1 MVELPLGAFEDDEA
15 LLDFSFRL
23 LSSASTL
30 NAVIMSSSVTKCLR
44 LSGIST
50 EVGPLFDN
58 PLVVAV
64 SCDRR
69 SRCSFVDVGVT
80 GGFAGANCSPEAMGD
95 FGVVPVEDMEETGG
109 VDDAVGPAV
118 FEGEAGPSTGANKP
132 RSLSVT
138 GELLTRAGG
147 AAKGTPADDAES
159 DTARCEDSA
168 SGVFCCWGEDA
179 MPPDG
184 TATCP
189 VAFVP
194 SA

>member
-1 MVELPLGAFEDDEA
+1 MPLVAFEDDEA

-30 NAVIMSSSVTKCLR
+30 NAVIMSSSVTKCLK

-50 EVGPLFDN
+50 EVGPLFDT
-58 PLVVAV
+58 PLAV
-64 SCDRR
+64 DVSSARR
-69 SRCSFVDVGVT
+69 SRWSFFDVGVT
-80 GGFAGANCSPEAMGD
+80 GGFAGANCCPEAMGD
-95 FGVVPVEDMEETGG
+95 FGVVPVEDIEDTGG
-109 VDDAVGPAV
+109 VGDGVGPV
-118 FEGEAGPSTGANKP
+118 LLEGEAGPSTGANNP

-147 AAKGTPADDAES
+147 AAKGTTADEAES
-159 DTARCEDSA
+159 DTPRCEDST

-189 VAFVP
+189 VAFGP